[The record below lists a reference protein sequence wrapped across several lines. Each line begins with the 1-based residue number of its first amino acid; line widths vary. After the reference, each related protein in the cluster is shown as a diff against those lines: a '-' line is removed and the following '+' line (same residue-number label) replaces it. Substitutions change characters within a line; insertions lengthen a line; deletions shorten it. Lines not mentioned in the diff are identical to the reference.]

1 MQYVNEVYGVFT
13 AYTSLSPDCPE
24 YRSKD
29 PVTQG
34 QSSFRLLVI
43 APGWIDYFAWYPDDL
58 SFVSNRLISSTT
70 SPWYNV
76 HEKWAWHVG
85 FHWFHFPRS
94 FLHVDCLCTIF
105 VQCILV
111 FSQVFPES
119 VYYNVCQKLNH
130 RQSKKVMWRTML
142 KVISNSDPKISSG
155 ILFPGS
161 LSVALLNQ

>member
-58 SFVSNRLISSTT
+58 SFVSNRRISSTT

-111 FSQVFPES
+111 FF
-119 VYYNVCQKLNH
+119 
-130 RQSKKVMWRTML
+130 
-142 KVISNSDPKISSG
+142 SG
-155 ILFPGS
+155 IS
-161 LSVALLNQ
+161 LVSLLQRMSEAESSSELKSNVADDAKSNK

>member
-58 SFVSNRLISSTT
+58 SFVSNRRISSTT

-76 HEKWAWHVG
+76 WDMGMTRRVPLIS
-85 FHWFHFPRS
+85 FPA
-94 FLHVDCLCTIF
+94 F
-105 VQCILV
+105 VSSCWLLM
-111 FSQVFPES
+111 
-119 VYYNVCQKLNH
+119 YNF
-130 RQSKKVMWRTML
+130 RTMYF
-142 KVISNSDPKISSG
+142 SFFSG
-155 ILFPGS
+155 IS
-161 LSVALLNQ
+161 LVSLLQRMSEAESSSE